1 MTLHKIQNGE
11 TLSQIAKEYNTTV
24 KEIAEKNN
32 IENPNSIMEGTTIE
46 VGENI
51 SNFDDYESSSK
62 EKSNDTLNYALV
74 GGAVLPIT
82 GHITG
87 AAFGKF
93 KEKESSLTPEQRTK
107 AKEKITNKTKSYAKG
122 ALIGTAVFPVLGT
135 IVGGIIG
142 WLKG

>member
-24 KEIAEKNN
+24 KDIAEKNN
-32 IENPNSIMEGTTIE
+32 IENPNSIMVGTTIE

-51 SNFDDYESSSK
+51 SNFDNYESASK
-62 EKSNDTLNYALV
+62 EKSNDTLKYTLI
-74 GGAVLPIT
+74 GGSILPFT
-82 GHITG
+82 GHVIG
-87 AAFGKF
+87 ASLGKF
-93 KEKESSLTPEQRTK
+93 KEKASSLTPEERK
-107 AKEKITNKTKSYAKG
+107 EAKENITNKTKSYAKG
-122 ALIGTAVFPVLGT
+122 ALIGTAVFPGLGS